1 MERYHD
7 IKISE
12 SNVLR
17 ILKRNNIEKL
27 DRKTTRHAI
36 HSNWNE
42 KDTPGHYVQVDVKF
56 LIFRMEDGTKIKRF
70 QYTAL
75 DDATRKRAL
84 KIYDKH
90 KQESSINFV
99 DYVVLKFPFRINTI

>member
-1 MERYHD
+1 
-7 IKISE
+7 
-12 SNVLR
+12 
-17 ILKRNNIEKL
+17 
-27 DRKTTRHAI
+27 
-36 HSNWNE
+36 
-42 KDTPGHYVQVDVKF
+42 
-56 LIFRMEDGTKIKRF
+56 MEDGTKIKRF